1 MKHVILAIMLM
12 APVTANASTGP
23 DIPSAVAQLR
33 CTWLT
38 LQQAARGDF
47 SQWVLP
53 DLVPSRHLQAGEL
66 PDCLR
71 MHGPTGSAPYPSQ
84 DPGVRSSADEDPR

>member
-1 MKHVILAIMLM
+1 MKHVILAAFLL
-12 APVTANASTGP
+12 APVTANASAGP
-23 DIPSAVAQLR
+23 EIPSVAVQLR

-53 DLVPSRHLQAGEL
+53 DFVPGPHLRAGEFS
-66 PDCLR
+66 DCLPVHDR
-71 MHGPTGSAPYPSQ
+71 PRFLPPPAPGAEAHAIPS
-84 DPGVRSSADEDPR
+84 G

>member
-1 MKHVILAIMLM
+1 MKSLLVVAILM
-12 APVTANASTGP
+12 APVTAHASTGP
-23 DIPSAVAQLR
+23 DIPSVATQLR

-53 DLVPSRHLQAGEL
+53 DLVPGRHLQAGEF
-66 PDCLR
+66 PDCLPGYDR
-71 MHGPTGSAPYPSQ
+71 PRFLPPPAP
-84 DPGVRSSADEDPR
+84 GADTHDKPNG